1 MSQRPSGY
9 ERKERDQYQ
18 TPAWVTN
25 VLVPHIPNLAS
36 RRIWEPACG
45 TGQMVRE
52 LQRHCADVHASD
64 IEGGIDFLQRANDR
78 GADAIITNPPYTSAR
93 AFIEHALALTKP
105 HAGMVAMLLRTDYDH
120 AVTRHHLFACCPA
133 FAKKLVLTKRIVWF
147 DRPGKSKSPSYNHAW
162 FVWNWA
168 HEGPPVLAYAVKA
181 TEMAPGE
188 SNAED
193 PGGNILA
200 SLKAPCSAS
209 LPTPGAC

>member
-52 LQRHCADVHASD
+52 LQRHCANVHASD
-64 IEGGIDFLQRANDR
+64 IVTGVDFLQQTNEF
-78 GADAIITNPPYTSAR
+78 GATAIITNPPYRWAR

-105 HAGMVAMLLRTDYDH
+105 HAGIVAMLLRTDYDH
-120 AVTRHHLFACCPA
+120 AATRQHLFAGCPV
-133 FAKKLVLTKRIVWF
+133 FAKKLVLTKRIIWF
-147 DRPGKSKSPSYNHAW
+147 DGPRKSPSFNHAW
-162 FVWNWA
+162 YLWDWT
-168 HEGPPVLAYAVKA
+168 HEGPPVLAYVQS
-181 TEMAPGE
+181 TTNLRWNTWNTTWNG
-188 SNAED
+188 
-193 PGGNILA
+193 
-200 SLKAPCSAS
+200 
-209 LPTPGAC
+209 